1 MSLHARRSAL
11 LPALLFHV
19 VLVHVVALAGCKAA
33 YYGTLEQLGIE
44 KRDILVD
51 RVEEGRAAQSEAK
64 EQFQSAL
71 AAFQALTG
79 FQGGD
84 LQEAYEELDSEHQD
98 CQARASEVQE
108 RIESIESVAT
118 DLFEEWGDEIDT
130 MQDAKLKAQSRTLLA
145 DTKER
150 YQKLASA
157 MQKAAAT
164 MEPILV
170 KLRDHVLFLKHNLNA
185 RAIASLEGELV
196 TIQGNVGTLVR
207 EMEAAIAEADA
218 FLKALEEG

>member
-1 MSLHARRSAL
+1 MSLHARRS
-11 LPALLFHV
+11 
-19 VLVHVVALAGCKAA
+19 VLVLALALAGCKAA
-33 YYGTLEQLGIE
+33 YYGTLETLGIE
-44 KRDILVD
+44 KREILVD
-51 RVEEGRAAQSEAK
+51 RVEEGREAQGEAK

-79 FQGGD
+79 FQGGA
-84 LQEAYEELDSEHQD
+84 LQDAYEKLDAEYED
-98 CQARASEVQE
+98 CQARAGDVQE

-118 DLFEEWGDEIDT
+118 DLFEEWSDEIGT

-150 YQKLASA
+150 YAKLASA
-157 MQKAAAT
+157 MQRAAAT
-164 MEPILV
+164 MDPVLV
-170 KLRDHVLFLKHNLNA
+170 TLRDHVLFLKHNLNA

-196 TIQGNVGTLVR
+196 TIQGNVDVLVR

-218 FLKALEEG
+218 FLKSIEEGG